1 MKFCDTTFSTED
13 MVFMLT
19 KMMLLIQAET
29 AGFFVVGKFP
39 TDVHFKTSGFLTRGP
54 TDTLLLFGRIS
65 CTITAIT

>member
-29 AGFFVVGKFP
+29 AGYFSFLPIRITECNSAIRHSVFRILISFFP
-39 TDVHFKTSGFLTRGP
+39 
-54 TDTLLLFGRIS
+54 LLS
-65 CTITAIT
+65 